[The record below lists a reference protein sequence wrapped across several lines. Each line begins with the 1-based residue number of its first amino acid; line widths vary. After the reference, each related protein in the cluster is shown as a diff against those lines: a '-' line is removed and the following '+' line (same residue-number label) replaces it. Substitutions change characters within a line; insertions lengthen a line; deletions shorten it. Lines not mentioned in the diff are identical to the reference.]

1 MRIFTDI
8 VLLVAFVTIV
18 VFALAHRRELI
29 TMAEN
34 AFTGARL
41 LLNQAS
47 AASGASLIDAVS
59 AANTAAATS
68 GSGKWLDVRPYD
80 GEMLVIQQVG
90 AVTGSITGKCQS
102 ASDANGTGA
111 ADITGA
117 TFTIVSSS
125 NNTQSIAVD
134 PRKVVGGFLG
144 YVGTIATGPSLV
156 SVTAFG
162 KKHTV

>member
-1 MRIFTDI
+1 M
-8 VLLVAFVTIV
+8 
-18 VFALAHRRELI
+18 
-29 TMAEN
+29 
-34 AFTGARL
+34 

-47 AASGASLIDAVS
+47 AATMTSLIDAVS

-68 GSGKWLDVRPYD
+68 GSGKWLDVRIYD
-80 GEMLVIQQVG
+80 GEILVIQQIG
-90 AVTGSITGKCQS
+90 AVTGSVTGKMQS

-117 TFTIVSSS
+117 TFTAVSSA

-144 YVGTIATGPSLV
+144 YVGTVATGPALV
-156 SVTAFG
+156 SVVAGG
-162 KKHTV
+162 KKKVV